1 MHPRRPVFGLRRVV
15 FYAFFC
21 YFVGK
26 KLQNHERMKQKTHY
40 SEALAYL
47 RDYCLHHGR
56 AMHFSHGDI
65 FETEGAA
72 ASRFGY
78 IESGSFHYLVRN
90 YEGDESTVETVAAGD
105 LVGCYPY
112 CLDGD
117 AAPVTIR
124 ANKSSTVYV
133 VDGADLNEH
142 YCQITT
148 DQYKRM
154 SLFNASVQYKWKQC
168 VLRLELTNLLNQR
181 SYSYTVFDGI
191 NTYTYDYTLC
201 GRTIMMK
208 ATFKL

>member
-1 MHPRRPVFGLRRVV
+1 
-15 FYAFFC
+15 
-21 YFVGK
+21 
-26 KLQNHERMKQKTHY
+26 MKQKTHY

-65 FETEGAA
+65 FEAEGAA
-72 ASRFGY
+72 ARLCGY

-124 ANKSSTVYV
+124 ADKSSTVYV
-133 VDGADLNEH
+133 VDGAGLEEH
-142 YCQITT
+142 YRQS
-148 DQYKRM
+148 QAAERM
-154 SLFNASVQYKWKQC
+154 GRDYMAY
-168 VLRLELTNLLNQR
+168 RLEQVK
-181 SYSYTVFDGI
+181 SQIYSHYCEKGVRDV
-191 NTYTYDYTLC
+191 
-201 GRTIMMK
+201 
-208 ATFKL
+208 